1 MKAQQEN
8 EMETE
13 WLKYSQDGDKNS
25 GQNPALNR
33 FIGKRLLM
41 KKGKD

>member
-13 WLKYSQDGDKNS
+13 WLKYSWMAIKIPDRIQ
-25 GQNPALNR
+25 L
-33 FIGKRLLM
+33 
-41 KKGKD
+41 